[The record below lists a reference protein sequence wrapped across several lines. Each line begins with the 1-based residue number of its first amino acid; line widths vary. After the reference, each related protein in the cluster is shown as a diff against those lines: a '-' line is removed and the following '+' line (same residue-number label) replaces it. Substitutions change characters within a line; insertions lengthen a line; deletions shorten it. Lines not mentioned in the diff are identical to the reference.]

1 MCYFYA
7 KTLKII
13 CNWCNIDFEFAL
25 TIGVK
30 SINFLFGFR
39 ASIRVRLAVMCLLRT
54 LATSIFTFLLFVS
67 LLFTG
72 CVAGDHLVKSLYEGV
87 VYHKIQIL
95 EGPWWIHV
103 VEVDIDV
110 ARRSG
115 VQFKVESAR
124 NEIGGVQRTSVM
136 AGDALAAVNGDF
148 FYLLDSKLKTGIHV
162 QDGQIFHEPQP
173 RSAVVIQSDGSPL
186 ISKFNMELGFIKR
199 SGERVLINGLNRFPK
214 TDEIVLFNNLAVST
228 HDSVFATIGFQ
239 FQSLYRPSKY
249 RVNDT
254 LVVRVLQARR
264 RAWPLALDKD
274 EWFLAAGHGHKE
286 GRNISP
292 GDTLALFS
300 NLDPAKMPV
309 NQALGG
315 GPRLLRDGEI
325 SVEFKTE
332 GLSRAFA
339 EDRHPRTALGYSE
352 GAQTLFL
359 IAVDGRQPGYSVGM
373 KLDELAKFMRFE
385 IGKFMVGGEHVYQ
398 ALNLDG
404 GGSTTMVVGGVVVNA
419 PSDQTGER
427 AVANAFLVT
436 AN

>member
-1 MCYFYA
+1 M
-7 KTLKII
+7 I
-13 CNWCNIDFEFAL
+13 
-25 TIGVK
+25 V
-30 SINFLFGFR
+30 
-39 ASIRVRLAVMCLLRT
+39 
-54 LATSIFTFLLFVS
+54 SIFFA
-67 LLFTG
+67 G
-72 CVAGDHLVKSLYEGV
+72 CVAGDHLVKPLYEGV

-95 EGPWWIHV
+95 DGPWWIHV
-103 VEVDIDV
+103 VEVDIGV

-115 VQFKVESAR
+115 VHFKVESAK

-136 AGDALAAVNGDF
+136 ARDALAAVNGDF
-148 FYLLDSKLKTGIHV
+148 FYLLDSRLKTGIHV
-162 QDGQIFHEPQP
+162 QDGQIFHEPQS

-186 ISKFNMELGFIKR
+186 ISKFNLELGFVKR
-199 SGERVLINGLNRFPK
+199 SGERVLIDGLNRFPK
-214 TDEIVLFNNLAVST
+214 TDEIVLFNNLAIST
-228 HDSVFATIGFQ
+228 HDSVFAAIGFKL
-239 FQSLYRPSKY
+239 QSLYRPSKY

-274 EWFLAAGHGHKE
+274 EWFLAAGHGHEE
-286 GRNISP
+286 GSNISP

-325 SVEFKTE
+325 SVEFKIE
-332 GLSRAFA
+332 GLSRNFA
-339 EDRHPRTALGYSE
+339 EERHPRTALGYSE
-352 GAQTLFL
+352 GEKTLFL

-373 KLDELAKFMRFE
+373 KLNELAKFMRFE
-385 IGKFMVGGEHVYQ
+385 IGKFMVSGENVYQ

-404 GGSTTMVVGGVVVNA
+404 GGSTTMVVEGVVVNA

-427 AVANAFLVT
+427 AVANAFLVK